1 MLKKEEKR
9 DDDVCVYNGIVAGVV
24 GMLSFGLLFCYCYI
38 IGSVDDVNGR

>member
-24 GMLSFGLLFCYCYI
+24 GMLRIVVVVAVLEWY
-38 IGSVDDVNGR
+38 VRR